1 MVEVSPKVWGKIYP
15 KDNLFINKY
24 SYISSKTLEFLKQYI
39 TFILLRIFSSLLILF
54 FLFVNPV
61 YSARDTD
68 SYDGNIYPIYAGN
81 GSLVPPP
88 STLSE
93 SLKNE
98 RTSVL
103 VFYLDDSST
112 SKQFAPVVSGIKLL
126 WSSSVDLIP
135 LSIDEIDN
143 DDQKTFRDPG
153 YYWHGKIPQTV
164 ILDGKGNVLL
174 DKEGQVSF
182 DEINDA
188 ITKGTGLK
196 KPDFDLSV
204 KSFNEYNSEP
214 SKDGYNRPRG
224 S

>member
-1 MVEVSPKVWGKIYP
+1 MIFFRV
-15 KDNLFINKY
+15 
-24 SYISSKTLEFLKQYI
+24 
-39 TFILLRIFSSLLILF
+39 FSSLLIL
-54 FLFVNPV
+54 LILSVNPV
-61 YSARDTD
+61 YCARDTN
-68 SYDGNIYPIYAGN
+68 SYDGNIFPIYAGN

-88 STLSE
+88 SSLQD

-143 DDQKTFRDPG
+143 EEKKTFTEPG
-153 YYWHGKIPQTV
+153 YYWHGKIPQVV
-164 ILDGKGNVLL
+164 ILDGKGNILL

-182 DEINDA
+182 DDINEA

-196 KPDFDLSV
+196 KPDFDLTV

-214 SKDGYNRPRG
+214 SKEGYNKPRG
-224 S
+224 T

>member
-1 MVEVSPKVWGKIYP
+1 MIP
-15 KDNLFINKY
+15 
-24 SYISSKTLEFLKQYI
+24 
-39 TFILLRIFSSLLILF
+39 LRIFSSLLIVFILS
-54 FLFVNPV
+54 VNPV

-98 RTSVL
+98 RVSVL

-135 LSIDEIDN
+135 LSIDELDN
-143 DDQKTFRDPG
+143 NDKKTFKDPG

-164 ILDGKGNVLL
+164 ILDGNGNVLL
-174 DKEGQVSF
+174 DQEGQVSF
-182 DEINDA
+182 DDINNA
-188 ITKGTGLK
+188 ISKGTGLE
-196 KPDFDLSV
+196 KPDFNLTV

-214 SKDGYNRPRG
+214 SKEGYTRPRG

>member
-1 MVEVSPKVWGKIYP
+1 M
-15 KDNLFINKY
+15 
-24 SYISSKTLEFLKQYI
+24 
-39 TFILLRIFSSLLILF
+39 ILLRIFSSLLIVLL
-54 FLFVNPV
+54 LFVNPV
-61 YSARDTD
+61 FSARDTD
-68 SYDGNIYPIYAGN
+68 SYDGNIFPIYAGN

-98 RTSVL
+98 RTSVM

-135 LSIDEIDN
+135 LAIDELDN
-143 DDQKTFRDPG
+143 DDQKTYKDPG
-153 YYWHGKIPQTV
+153 YYWHGNIPQTV
-164 ILDGKGNVLL
+164 IIDGKGNVLL
-174 DKEGQVSF
+174 DEEGQVSF
-182 DEINDA
+182 DQINDA
-188 ITKGTGLK
+188 ITKATGLK
-196 KPDFDLSV
+196 KPDFDLTV

-214 SKDGYNRPRG
+214 SKEGYIRPRG

>member
-1 MVEVSPKVWGKIYP
+1 MKLLYNFIIFIYLLT
-15 KDNLFINKY
+15 NIN
-24 SYISSKTLEFLKQYI
+24 I
-39 TFILLRIFSSLLILF
+39 
-54 FLFVNPV
+54 PV
-61 YSARDTD
+61 YGSRISD
-68 SYDGNIYPIYAGN
+68 SYDGNIFPIYAGN
-81 GSLVPPP
+81 GSLVPPQ

-103 VFYLDDSST
+103 VFYLDDSAT

-135 LSIDEIDN
+135 LSIDELDN
-143 DDQKTFRDPG
+143 DDKKSFIDPG

-174 DKEGQVSF
+174 DQEGQVSF

-188 ITKGTGLK
+188 ISKGTGLE
-196 KPDFDLSV
+196 KPDFDLTV

-214 SKDGYNRPRG
+214 SKEGYTRPRG

>member
-1 MVEVSPKVWGKIYP
+1 M
-15 KDNLFINKY
+15 
-24 SYISSKTLEFLKQYI
+24 
-39 TFILLRIFSSLLILF
+39 LRIFSSLLILF

-81 GSLVPPP
+81 GSLVPPQ

-135 LSIDEIDN
+135 LSIDELDN
-143 DDQKTFRDPG
+143 DDQTTFTDPG

-174 DKEGQVSF
+174 DEEGQVSF
-182 DEINDA
+182 DQLNDA

-196 KPDFDLSV
+196 KPDFDLEV

-214 SKDGYNRPRG
+214 SKEGYNKPRG
-224 S
+224 T

>member
-1 MVEVSPKVWGKIYP
+1 M
-15 KDNLFINKY
+15 
-24 SYISSKTLEFLKQYI
+24 
-39 TFILLRIFSSLLILF
+39 LRIFSSLLILF

-81 GSLVPPP
+81 GSLVPPQ

-126 WSSSVDLIP
+126 WSSSIDLIP
-135 LSIDEIDN
+135 LSIDELDN
-143 DDQKTFRDPG
+143 DDKKTSNDPG
-153 YYWHGKIPQTV
+153 YYWHGKIPQVV

-188 ITKGTGLK
+188 ITKATGLK
-196 KPDFDLSV
+196 KPDFELTV

-214 SKDGYNRPRG
+214 SKDGYTRPRG

>member
-1 MVEVSPKVWGKIYP
+1 MVEVLPKVWEEIYP

-24 SYISSKTLEFLKQYI
+24 SYISFKTLEFKKFYFTL
-39 TFILLRIFSSLLILF
+39 ILLRIFSSLLILF

-61 YSARDTD
+61 NSARDTD

-88 STLSE
+88 SSLSE

-103 VFYLDDSST
+103 VFYLDDSAT

-135 LSIDEIDN
+135 LSIDELDN
-143 DDQKTFRDPG
+143 NDQKTFKDAG
-153 YYWHGKIPQTV
+153 YYWHGNIPQTV
-164 ILDGKGNVLL
+164 IIDGKGNVLL
-174 DKEGQVSF
+174 DEEGQVSF
-182 DEINDA
+182 DQINDA
-188 ITKGTGLK
+188 ISKATGLE
-196 KPDFDLSV
+196 KPDFDLTV

-214 SKDGYNRPRG
+214 SKDGYNKPRG
-224 S
+224 T

>member
-1 MVEVSPKVWGKIYP
+1 LIP
-15 KDNLFINKY
+15 
-24 SYISSKTLEFLKQYI
+24 
-39 TFILLRIFSSLLILF
+39 LRIFSSLLIVFILS
-54 FLFVNPV
+54 VNPV

-98 RTSVL
+98 RVSVL

-135 LSIDEIDN
+135 LSIDELDN
-143 DDQKTFRDPG
+143 NDKKTFKDPG

-164 ILDGKGNVLL
+164 ILDGNGNVLL
-174 DKEGQVSF
+174 DQEGQVSF
-182 DEINDA
+182 DDINNA
-188 ITKGTGLK
+188 ITKGTGLQ
-196 KPDFDLSV
+196 KPDFNLTV

-214 SKDGYNRPRG
+214 SKEGYIRPRG

>member
-1 MVEVSPKVWGKIYP
+1 M
-15 KDNLFINKY
+15 
-24 SYISSKTLEFLKQYI
+24 
-39 TFILLRIFSSLLILF
+39 ILIRRFSLLLILLT
-54 FLFVNPV
+54 LFVNPV
-61 YSARDTD
+61 YSARDTN

-81 GSLVPPP
+81 GSLVPPQ

-98 RTSVL
+98 RTSIL
-103 VFYLDDSST
+103 VFYLDDSAT

-143 DDQKTFRDPG
+143 EDQKTFKDPG
-153 YYWHGKIPQTV
+153 YYWHGKIPQLV
-164 ILDGKGNVLL
+164 ILDGKGNILL

-196 KPDFDLSV
+196 KPDFDLTV

-214 SKDGYNRPRG
+214 SKDGYTRPRG

>member
-1 MVEVSPKVWGKIYP
+1 M
-15 KDNLFINKY
+15 
-24 SYISSKTLEFLKQYI
+24 
-39 TFILLRIFSSLLILF
+39 LRIFSSLLILF

-81 GSLVPPP
+81 GSLVPPQ

-93 SLKNE
+93 ALKNE

-126 WSSSVDLIP
+126 WSSSIDLIP
-135 LSIDEIDN
+135 LSIDELDN
-143 DDQKTFRDPG
+143 DDKKTITDPG

-164 ILDGKGNVLL
+164 VLDGKGNVLL
-174 DKEGQVSF
+174 DEEGQVTF
-182 DEINDA
+182 DQLNDA

-196 KPDFDLSV
+196 KPDFDLEV

-214 SKDGYNRPRG
+214 SKEGYNKPRG
-224 S
+224 T

>member
-1 MVEVSPKVWGKIYP
+1 M
-15 KDNLFINKY
+15 
-24 SYISSKTLEFLKQYI
+24 
-39 TFILLRIFSSLLILF
+39 ILLRIFSSLLIILI
-54 FLFVNPV
+54 LSVNPV

-103 VFYLDDSST
+103 VFYLDDSAT

-126 WSSSVDLIP
+126 WSSYVDLIP
-135 LSIDEIDN
+135 QSIDELDN
-143 DDQKTFRDPG
+143 DDKKTFKDPG

-174 DKEGQVSF
+174 DEEGQVSF
-182 DEINDA
+182 DKINDA

-196 KPDFDLSV
+196 KPDFDLTV

-214 SKDGYNRPRG
+214 SKDGYTRPRG

>member
-1 MVEVSPKVWGKIYP
+1 M
-15 KDNLFINKY
+15 
-24 SYISSKTLEFLKQYI
+24 
-39 TFILLRIFSSLLILF
+39 ILLRILTSIVILF
-54 FLFVNPV
+54 IISVNPV
-61 YSARDTD
+61 YSSRDTN

-81 GSLVPPP
+81 GSLVPPQ

-93 SLKNE
+93 SLRNE

-103 VFYLDDSST
+103 VFYLDDSAT
-112 SKQFAPVVSGIKLL
+112 SKKFAPVVSGIKLL

-135 LSIDEIDN
+135 LSIDELDN
-143 DDQKTFRDPG
+143 DEKKTPKDPG

-174 DKEGQVSF
+174 DAEGQISF
-182 DEINDA
+182 DEINEA
-188 ITKGTGLK
+188 ISKGTGLK
-196 KPDFDLSV
+196 KPDFDLKV

-214 SKDGYNRPRG
+214 SKEGYTRPRG

>member
-1 MVEVSPKVWGKIYP
+1 M
-15 KDNLFINKY
+15 
-24 SYISSKTLEFLKQYI
+24 
-39 TFILLRIFSSLLILF
+39 ILLKIITSFLISF
-54 FLFVNPV
+54 IISINPV
-61 YSARDTD
+61 YAARDTD
-68 SYDGNIYPIYAGN
+68 SYDGNIYPIYSGN

-135 LSIDEIDN
+135 LAIDELDN
-143 DDQKTFRDPG
+143 DDQKTYKDPG

-164 ILDGKGNVLL
+164 ILDGKGNILL

-182 DEINDA
+182 DEINNA

-196 KPDFDLSV
+196 KPDFDLTV

-214 SKDGYNRPRG
+214 SKEGYTKPRG

>member
-1 MVEVSPKVWGKIYP
+1 M
-15 KDNLFINKY
+15 
-24 SYISSKTLEFLKQYI
+24 
-39 TFILLRIFSSLLILF
+39 ILIRIFTSLLILF
-54 FLFVNPV
+54 IISVNPV
-61 YSARDTD
+61 YSARDTN
-68 SYDGNIYPIYAGN
+68 SYDGNIFPIYAGN

-112 SKQFAPVVSGIKLL
+112 SKMFAPVVSGIKLL
-126 WSSSVDLIP
+126 WSSSIDLIP
-135 LSIDEIDN
+135 LSIDELDN
-143 DDQKTFRDPG
+143 NRKKTYDDPG
-153 YYWHGKIPQTV
+153 YYWHGKIPQVV

-196 KPDFDLSV
+196 KPDFDLTV

-214 SKDGYNRPRG
+214 SKDGYTKPRG
-224 S
+224 T

>member
-1 MVEVSPKVWGKIYP
+1 MILFRIFPL
-15 KDNLFINKY
+15 LFI
-24 SYISSKTLEFLKQYI
+24 LFLLY
-39 TFILLRIFSSLLILF
+39 
-54 FLFVNPV
+54 VNPV

-93 SLKNE
+93 SLKNN

-103 VFYLDDSST
+103 VFYLDDSAT
-112 SKQFAPVVSGIKLL
+112 SKKFAPVVSGIKLL
-126 WSSSVDLIP
+126 WSSSIDLIP

-143 DDQKTFRDPG
+143 DEKKTPEDPG
-153 YYWHGKIPQTV
+153 FYWHGKIPQTV
-164 ILDGKGNVLL
+164 ILDGKANVLL

-182 DEINDA
+182 DDINDA
-188 ITKGTGLK
+188 ISKGTGLK
-196 KPDFDLSV
+196 KPDFDLTV

-214 SKDGYNRPRG
+214 SKEGYTKPRG
-224 S
+224 T

>member
-1 MVEVSPKVWGKIYP
+1 MF
-15 KDNLFINKY
+15 LF
-24 SYISSKTLEFLKQYI
+24 
-39 TFILLRIFSSLLILF
+39 RVFSSLLILI
-54 FLFVNPV
+54 FLYVNPV
-61 YSARDTD
+61 YSARDTN
-68 SYDGNIYPIYAGN
+68 SYDGNIFPIYAGN

-93 SLKNE
+93 SLKNQ

-112 SKQFAPVVSGIKLL
+112 SKEFAPVVSGIKLL

-135 LSIDEIDN
+135 LSIDELDN
-143 DDQKTFRDPG
+143 DDQKTSKDPG
-153 YYWHGKIPQTV
+153 FYWHGKIPQVV

-182 DEINDA
+182 DEINNA

-196 KPDFDLSV
+196 KPDFDLTV

-214 SKDGYNRPRG
+214 SKDGYIRPRG
-224 S
+224 T

>member
-1 MVEVSPKVWGKIYP
+1 M
-15 KDNLFINKY
+15 NLF
-24 SYISSKTLEFLKQYI
+24 
-39 TFILLRIFSSLLILF
+39 RIFLSLLIF
-54 FLFVNPV
+54 FILSVNPV
-61 YSARDTD
+61 YSARDTN
-68 SYDGNIYPIYAGN
+68 SYDGNIFPIYAGN

-103 VFYLDDSST
+103 VFYLDDSAT

-143 DDQKTFRDPG
+143 NDEKTEIDPG
-153 YYWHGKIPQTV
+153 FYWHGKIPQVV
-164 ILDGKGNVLL
+164 IIDGKGVVLL
-174 DKEGQVSF
+174 DEEGQVPI
-182 DEINDA
+182 DAINDA
-188 ITKGTGLK
+188 ISKATGLN
-196 KPDFDLSV
+196 KPDFDISI

-214 SKDGYNRPRG
+214 SKEGYTKPRG
-224 S
+224 T

>member
-1 MVEVSPKVWGKIYP
+1 M
-15 KDNLFINKY
+15 
-24 SYISSKTLEFLKQYI
+24 
-39 TFILLRIFSSLLILF
+39 LRIFSSLLIFF

-81 GSLVPPP
+81 GSLVPPQ

-135 LSIDEIDN
+135 LSIDELDN
-143 DDQKTFRDPG
+143 DDPQTFRDPG

-174 DKEGQVSF
+174 DEEGQVSF
-182 DEINDA
+182 DQINDA

-196 KPDFDLSV
+196 KPDFDLEV

-214 SKDGYNRPRG
+214 SKEGYNKPRG
-224 S
+224 T

>member
-1 MVEVSPKVWGKIYP
+1 MI
-15 KDNLFINKY
+15 LFRI
-24 SYISSKTLEFLKQYI
+24 ISSI
-39 TFILLRIFSSLLILF
+39 IIILIIS
-54 FLFVNPV
+54 VNPV

-68 SYDGNIYPIYAGN
+68 SYDGNIFPIYAGN

-93 SLKNE
+93 SIKNE

-135 LSIDEIDN
+135 LSIDELDN
-143 DDQKTFRDPG
+143 DDEKTFTDPG
-153 YYWHGKIPQTV
+153 YYWHGKIPQVV
-164 ILDGKGNVLL
+164 ILDGKGNILL

-182 DEINDA
+182 EEINDA

-196 KPDFDLSV
+196 KPNFDLTV

>member
-1 MVEVSPKVWGKIYP
+1 M
-15 KDNLFINKY
+15 
-24 SYISSKTLEFLKQYI
+24 
-39 TFILLRIFSSLLILF
+39 LRIFSSLLIVLL
-54 FLFVNPV
+54 LFVNPV
-61 YSARDTD
+61 FSARDTD
-68 SYDGNIYPIYAGN
+68 SYDGNIFPIYAGN

-93 SLKNE
+93 SSKNE
-98 RTSVL
+98 RTSVM

-135 LSIDEIDN
+135 LAIDELDN
-143 DDQKTFRDPG
+143 DDQKTYKDPG
-153 YYWHGKIPQTV
+153 YYWHGNIPQTV

-174 DKEGQVSF
+174 DEEGQVSF
-182 DEINDA
+182 DQINDA
-188 ITKGTGLK
+188 ITKATGLK
-196 KPDFDLSV
+196 KPDFDLTV

-214 SKDGYNRPRG
+214 SKEGYIRPRG

>member
-1 MVEVSPKVWGKIYP
+1 MI
-15 KDNLFINKY
+15 F
-24 SYISSKTLEFLKQYI
+24 F
-39 TFILLRIFSSLLILF
+39 RIFSSLLILF
-54 FLFVNPV
+54 ILYVNPV
-61 YSARDTD
+61 YSARDTN
-68 SYDGNIYPIYAGN
+68 SYDGNIFPIYAGN
-81 GSLVPPP
+81 GSLVPPQ

-103 VFYLDDSST
+103 VFYLDDSAT

-126 WSSSVDLIP
+126 WSSSIDLIP
-135 LSIDEIDN
+135 LSIDELDN
-143 DDQKTFRDPG
+143 DEKKTFKDPG
-153 YYWHGKIPQTV
+153 FYWHGKIPQTV
-164 ILDGKGNVLL
+164 IIDGKGNVLL

-182 DEINDA
+182 DEINNA